1 MATGNHVGN
10 DAEVHRLKQA
20 KALDHFNHK
29 STPADEEN
37 MREVSSHRP
46 EIQLK
51 IRLRSQGL
59 FGDCQKCISRP

>member
-20 KALDHFNHK
+20 KALDLFNHR
-29 STPADEEN
+29 SAPGDEEN
-37 MREVSSHRP
+37 MREVSSHSP
-46 EIQLK
+46 ERRLQ

-59 FGDCQKCISRP
+59 FGIC